1 MNSSEVFG
9 GAGATLSVVVALIG
23 VVVVIVAF
31 YYLWPAPVVCPREI
45 IRNDDGSLTLKPT
58 GHVFPD
64 MNTFQQWFHSSG
76 AVNQC
81 PLPLLTGDYTV
92 TEQAATSAWGTEQT
106 YATTPI
112 YKVDDYEF
120 SRIFGYERAGH
131 MDIPPQDFNL
141 ILEKR
146 AFDWADRPVS
156 SDERRTKY
164 AGLKEGFTASGELK
178 SETLTRERLNPGSR
192 SADTAEAVA
201 KYGSGRL
208 SEQEEAVK
216 CKVSREAREVV
227 DMVAK
232 TYESD
237 PDWEP
242 VITQVGANHWEVT
255 ELKPRH
261 RQNTTASV
269 DDSVVNTANDAVN
282 IQYHYPT
289 NEVSHASIDPFFT
302 GLGSLP
308 FDVEPKGRSADPF
321 YGPVP
326 GMERMMG
333 PTFDHKRWY

>member
-1 MNSSEVFG
+1 MNSSEIFG
-9 GAGATLSVVVALIG
+9 GTGAALSVVIALVG
-23 VVVVIVAF
+23 VIVVIVAF
-31 YYLWPAPVVCPREI
+31 YYLWPAPVVCPKEI

-58 GHVFPD
+58 GQVFPD

-76 AVNQC
+76 AVNHC
-81 PLPLLTGDYTV
+81 PLPVLQGDYKV
-92 TEQAATSAWGTEQT
+92 SVPVEGGWGTEQT

-120 SRIFGYERAGH
+120 SRVFGYERAGH

-146 AFDWADRPVS
+146 AFDWADRPVT
-156 SDERRTKY
+156 SDERRTTY

-178 SETLTRERLNPGSR
+178 SERLSPDSR
-192 SADTAEAVA
+192 TAGTAEQLVREAVA
-201 KYGSGRL
+201 RYGSGRL
-208 SEQEEAVK
+208 SEADEAVK
-216 CKVSREAREVV
+216 CKISREAREVA

-232 TYESD
+232 SYESD

-242 VITQVGANHWEVT
+242 VVTQVGANHWEVT

-261 RQNTTASV
+261 RRGVVEEVVN
-269 DDSVVNTANDAVN
+269 DSVVNTANDAVD
-282 IQYHYPT
+282 IQYRYPQ
-289 NEVSHASIDPFFT
+289 NEANREAIDPFFT

-308 FDVEPKGRSADPF
+308 FDVETKGRGGDPF

>member
-1 MNSSEVFG
+1 MDSVFG
-9 GAGATLSVVVALIG
+9 GTSAAISVIVALVG
-23 VVVVIVAF
+23 VIVVIVAF
-31 YYLWPAPVVCPREI
+31 YSLWPAPVNCPKTI
-45 IRNDDGSLTLKPT
+45 QRNDDGSLTLAPT
-58 GHVFPD
+58 GQVFPD
-64 MNTFQQWFHSSG
+64 MNSFQQWFHSSG
-76 AVNQC
+76 TVNYC
-81 PLPLLTGDYTV
+81 PLPLLTGDVATS
-92 TEQAATSAWGTEQT
+92 AGDSATSAWGTEQT

-120 SRIFGYERAGH
+120 SRIFGIERGGH

-156 SDERRTKY
+156 SDERRATY
-164 AGLKEGFTASGELK
+164 TGLKEGFTASGELK
-178 SETLTRERLNPGSR
+178 SERLSTADMLTR
-192 SADTAEAVA
+192 AAVA

-208 SEQEEAVK
+208 PEEEEAIK
-216 CKVSREAREVV
+216 CKISREAREVA

-232 TYESD
+232 AYESD

-261 RQNTTASV
+261 RQGVITETV
-269 DDSVVNTANDAVN
+269 DDSVVNTANDAVD
-282 IQYHYPT
+282 IHYKYPT
-289 NEVSHASIDPFFT
+289 NEVNRAAIDPFFT
-302 GLGSLP
+302 GLGDLP
-308 FDVEPKGRSADPF
+308 YDVERRGADPF

>member
-1 MNSSEVFG
+1 MNSSDIFG
-9 GAGATLSVVVALIG
+9 GAGAVTSVIVALVG

-31 YYLWPAPVVCPREI
+31 YYLWPASVVCPKGI
-45 IRNDDGSLTLKPT
+45 VRNDDGSLTLTPT

-76 AVNQC
+76 TVNHC
-81 PLPLLTGDYTV
+81 PLPILQGDGGAINTPV
-92 TEQAATSAWGTEQT
+92 ESGWGTEQT

-120 SRIFGYERAGH
+120 SRVFGYERAGH

-156 SDERRTKY
+156 SDERRTTY
-164 AGLKEGFTASGELK
+164 TGLKEGFTASGELK
-178 SETLTRERLNPGSR
+178 SERLSPDSR
-192 SADTAEAVA
+192 TAGTAETMVREAVA

-208 SEQEEAVK
+208 PAEEEAVK
-216 CKVSREAREVV
+216 CKISREAREVA

-232 TYESD
+232 AYESD

-261 RQNTTASV
+261 RRIVDATV
-269 DDSVVNTANDAVN
+269 DDSVVNTANDAVD
-282 IQYHYPT
+282 IHYNYRT
-289 NEVSHASIDPFFT
+289 NEVNREAIDPFFT

-308 FDVEPKGRSADPF
+308 ADVEPKGRGGDPF

>member
-1 MNSSEVFG
+1 
-9 GAGATLSVVVALIG
+9 
-23 VVVVIVAF
+23 
-31 YYLWPAPVVCPREI
+31 
-45 IRNDDGSLTLKPT
+45 
-58 GHVFPD
+58 

-76 AVNQC
+76 TVNQC
-81 PLPLLTGDYTV
+81 PLPVLQGDSKV
-92 TEQAATSAWGTEQT
+92 SVPIEGGWGSEQT

-120 SRIFGYERAGH
+120 SRVFGYERAGH

-146 AFDWADRPVS
+146 AFDWADRPIS
-156 SDERRTKY
+156 SDERKAKY

-178 SETLTRERLNPGSR
+178 SERLTRERLNPGSR

-201 KYGSGRL
+201 RYGSGA
-208 SEQEEAVK
+208 EVDEA
-216 CKVSREAREVV
+216 VSREAREVAN
-227 DMVAK
+227 MVAK

-242 VITQVGANHWEVT
+242 VITRVGANHWEVT

-261 RQNTTASV
+261 RRIVDATV
-269 DDSVVNTANDAVN
+269 DDSVVNTANDAVD
-282 IQYHYPT
+282 IEYRYPT
-289 NEVSHASIDPFFT
+289 NEVNREAIDPFFT
-302 GLGSLP
+302 GLGSLS
-308 FDVEPKGRSADPF
+308 FEVESKGRSSDPF

>member
-1 MNSSEVFG
+1 MNSSDVFG
-9 GAGATLSVVVALIG
+9 GAGATLSVVISMIG
-23 VVVVIVAF
+23 VIVVIVAF
-31 YYLWPAPVVCPREI
+31 YYLWPAPIVCPKTI
-45 IRNDDGSLTLKPT
+45 HRNNDGSFTLKPT
-58 GHVFPD
+58 GEVFPD

-76 AVNQC
+76 TVNHC
-81 PLPLLTGDYTV
+81 PLPILTGG
-92 TEQAATSAWGTEQT
+92 ATSGPTESSWGSEQT

-120 SRIFGYERAGH
+120 SRVFGYERAGH
-131 MDIPPQDFNL
+131 MDIPSQDFNL

-146 AFDWADRPVS
+146 AFDWADRPLT
-156 SDERRTKY
+156 SDERKPTY

-178 SETLTRERLNPGSR
+178 SERLGL
-192 SADTAEAVA
+192 TAEAVA

-208 SEQEEAVK
+208 SEKDEAVA
-216 CKVSREAREVV
+216 CKVSREAREVA

-232 TYESD
+232 VYESD

-261 RQNTTASV
+261 RKGVVDTSV
-269 DDSVVNTANDAVN
+269 DDSVVNTANDAVD
-282 IQYHYPT
+282 IAFHYPT
-289 NEVSHASIDPFFT
+289 DTVNRAAIDPYFT

-308 FDVEPKGRSADPF
+308 FDVEHKGRSADPF